1 MDVSILPLTRC
12 GTLCENVNSP
22 PLYYNLYILVL
33 IIRIIIKALSWC
45 GLWCTHSEYGTLGL
59 TSPITLAIV
68 ISFVPALFLT
78 LVCLDW
84 HRSHACIE
92 DIVARF
98 KLVSIGYNWGSI
110 AAHRICYYI
119 INSLVKVII
128 IIDVLKR
135 EPVTLE
141 ACKGF
146 HALWVVVTIFH
157 VKDKSHRAVVYE
169 VTGRFDVLNWSFW
182 RYI

>member
-1 MDVSILPLTRC
+1 LLEV
-12 GTLCENVNSP
+12 
-22 PLYYNLYILVL
+22 
-33 IIRIIIKALSWC
+33 C
-45 GLWCTHSEYGTLGL
+45 GLWCIHSEYGTLGL
-59 TSPITLAIV
+59 ASPITLAVV
-68 ISFVPALFLT
+68 ISFIPALFLT

-98 KLVSIGYNWGSI
+98 KLVSIGYNWGSV
-110 AAHRICYYI
+110 AAYRICYYI
-119 INSLVKVII
+119 INGLVKVII
-128 IIDVLKR
+128 IIIVVLKR
-135 EPVTLE
+135 KPVTLE

-157 VKDKSHRAVVYE
+157 VKDKCHRAVVYE

-182 RYI
+182 WYI